1 MPGALSNPGPAWSND
16 IGPRGVWHRD
26 YTFDLDD
33 LCCAR
38 EGSPMNKPP
47 LLAAAASAALF
58 TLSACQ
64 KGAPENFNTYDPQA
78 QALQNAA
85 PVQLPPAIT
94 DSRTF
99 RCADNSL
106 FYVEFYNNNT
116 AMIRT
121 TRDGAPTQLTQAGGA
136 GPYVGGGQSV
146 SANAARVTV
155 NGKSCHT

>member
-1 MPGALSNPGPAWSND
+1 M
-16 IGPRGVWHRD
+16 HK
-26 YTFDLDD
+26 T
-33 LCCAR
+33 
-38 EGSPMNKPP
+38 P

-64 KGAPENFNTYDPQA
+64 KGPPEMVNTYDPQA

-85 PVQLPPAIT
+85 PVTAPPPMISANKT
-94 DSRTF
+94 Y

-106 FYVEFYNNNT
+106 YYVDFYTNNT

-121 TRDGAPTQLTQAGGA
+121 TRDGTPTQLTQTGGT
-136 GPYVGGGQSV
+136 GPYAGGGQSV
-146 SANAARVTV
+146 SGNESHVTI

>member
-1 MPGALSNPGPAWSND
+1 
-16 IGPRGVWHRD
+16 
-26 YTFDLDD
+26 
-33 LCCAR
+33 
-38 EGSPMNKPP
+38 MNKTP

-64 KGAPENFNTYDPQA
+64 KGEPEMVNTYDPQA

-94 DSRTF
+94 DNRTY

-106 FYVEFYNNNT
+106 FYVEFYSNGT

-121 TRDGAPTQLTQAGGA
+121 SRDGTPTQLTQTGGA
-136 GPYVGGGQSV
+136 GPYAGGGQSV
-146 SANAARVTV
+146 SANATRATV

>member
-1 MPGALSNPGPAWSND
+1 M
-16 IGPRGVWHRD
+16 HK
-26 YTFDLDD
+26 T
-33 LCCAR
+33 
-38 EGSPMNKPP
+38 P

-64 KGAPENFNTYDPQA
+64 KGEPEVVNTYDPQA

-94 DSRTF
+94 DSRTY

-121 TRDGAPTQLTQAGGA
+121 TRDGTPTQLTQTGGT
-136 GPYVGGGQSV
+136 GPYAGSGQSV
-146 SANAARVTV
+146 SGNESHVTI